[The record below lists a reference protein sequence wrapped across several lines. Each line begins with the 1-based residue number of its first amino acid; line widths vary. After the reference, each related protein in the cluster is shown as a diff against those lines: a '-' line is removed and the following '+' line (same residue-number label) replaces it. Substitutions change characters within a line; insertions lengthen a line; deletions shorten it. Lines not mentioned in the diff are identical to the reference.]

1 MEDSNPAKRESRPAK
16 ALLESESI
24 DSPNSKGNHKTL
36 ELATLLF
43 VATVVTILYLARVVL
58 IPMALAVLFAFLLA
72 PLVLRL
78 RHIGLGRALSV
89 TIVVIS
95 SLFLVFVITAGVTT
109 QLAELAQRLPEY
121 QQNVDAKLESVRN
134 SGGVLVT
141 RVIKLVRDINEQ
153 LLPPTQGTTE
163 PLPNGEKP
171 VAVEIRRVPFYP
183 IEAMQHILGPVLNVA
198 LMASIVVVFV
208 IFILLQREDLRDR
221 LLRLAGESSLQLA
234 TQVLDDAALRVSRYL
249 VAQLVINVSFGILAG
264 IGLYFVGVPDPFLWG
279 ALAALLRYI
288 PYLGIWIAGALPIA
302 VVFAVDPG
310 WIKIPAI
317 ILLYLCIDLLMY
329 NIVEPLLYGTS
340 TGISPIAILV
350 AAVFWTWLWGPVGLL
365 LATPLTVCVVVIGRY
380 VPNFEFLSVLLSD
393 ERVLP
398 VHMRFY
404 QRLLALDLEEAT
416 EIADRSLKKHD
427 LEGVYDS
434 VIIPSL
440 SLAEAERHRGQ
451 LEGVRQKFIFQSAR
465 MLVEDLAERADA
477 MVQGETKSG
486 AEKITAAPMA
496 TADPETQVLCI
507 PARDEADEIGG
518 LMLARLLRRNGIAVS
533 VMRLGTLDGDYQ
545 EEIDRHKVKVACV
558 VSVPPF
564 GSVQA
569 RRICRKLRS
578 QYNEIRIVAAILTE
592 RAEEKLQRKP
602 AMDADETA
610 SSIRQALKAT
620 IALLAPPNDAA
631 REPDRAGDEYNYPL
645 EEPWQQ
651 ERN

>member
-1 MEDSNPAKRESRPAK
+1 MEDSNPVTNQETRPAK
-16 ALLESESI
+16 TLLESESI

-221 LLRLAGESSLQLA
+221 LLRLAGESRLQLA

-317 ILLYLCIDLLMY
+317 ILLYFCIDLLMY

-427 LEGVYDS
+427 LGGV
-434 VIIPSL
+434 
-440 SLAEAERHRGQ
+440 
-451 LEGVRQKFIFQSAR
+451 
-465 MLVEDLAERADA
+465 
-477 MVQGETKSG
+477 
-486 AEKITAAPMA
+486 
-496 TADPETQVLCI
+496 
-507 PARDEADEIGG
+507 
-518 LMLARLLRRNGIAVS
+518 
-533 VMRLGTLDGDYQ
+533 
-545 EEIDRHKVKVACV
+545 
-558 VSVPPF
+558 
-564 GSVQA
+564 
-569 RRICRKLRS
+569 
-578 QYNEIRIVAAILTE
+578 
-592 RAEEKLQRKP
+592 
-602 AMDADETA
+602 
-610 SSIRQALKAT
+610 
-620 IALLAPPNDAA
+620 
-631 REPDRAGDEYNYPL
+631 
-645 EEPWQQ
+645 
-651 ERN
+651 